1 LLLVDTGGKEAR
13 QIPGSEVQEATD
25 PPPLYQSDGRELARL
40 HGRQRLMIN
49 QTLGIARGQV
59 SNVSNVGDIQTSV
72 CTAFVTLETNPYMGV
87 VTYNYKNRVG
97 RTL

>member
-1 LLLVDTGGKEAR
+1 
-13 QIPGSEVQEATD
+13 
-25 PPPLYQSDGRELARL
+25 
-40 HGRQRLMIN
+40 MIN
-49 QTLGIARGQV
+49 QTLGIARDWGQV
-59 SNVSNVGDIQTSV
+59 SNVSIVGDIQTSV